1 MGLGVFLGD
10 ERILK
15 LDCGNSFTA
24 LWMYRRPLKLALY
37 VGELHGMRI
46 LSLLISILK
55 HLRDT
60 SQVFSPGYT
69 LQNYSHKRRLKKKK
83 KKNPDSQGP
92 SCSPFNQSIWEVAPG
107 LGVCEAR
114 VDSFWPGWSR
124 KSILT
129 FSAISGPTMGK
140 EQACS
145 IFLLL
150 CL

>member
-55 HLRDT
+55 NLRDT
-60 SQVFSPGYT
+60 SQVFDPGYT
-69 LQNYSHKRRLKKKK
+69 LQPQKEAKK
-83 KKNPDSQGP
+83 KKNPDSRGP
-92 SCSPFNQSIWEVAPG
+92 SCSPFNQNIWEVAPG

-129 FSAISGPTMGK
+129 FSAISGPTVGK

-145 IFLLL
+145 ILLL
-150 CL
+150 LYL